1 MEKKYTQYTVIDF
14 AEDPEFI
21 RWVRGDNPKA
31 TAFWE
36 EWVGNH
42 PEKTTLVDEAKQL
55 VKAIRF
61 REEEPT
67 EAQVKNLWAKI
78 DAATAVAPPTA
89 VVRSINRRRWIGLA
103 AAACIGLIA
112 FFVFYN
118 PTTTVSVSK
127 GAHLVQTLPDD
138 SKVELNADSKITFSK
153 RNFADNRT
161 VHLEGEAFFEVEK
174 GTTFKVVTPQ
184 GTVEVL
190 GTSFNVNTRDG
201 QFIVDCR
208 SGKVRVSAKGSSQVL
223 TRNQGTQLAT
233 EENKLSTVYPVDIV
247 KKTGWKTGTYNLENV
262 PFEKALAEL
271 ERQYDV
277 TVKVDAAL
285 KNRIGDYTFK
295 GDNLKMAVSDLV
307 FQLNA
312 DFKINR
318 KQVIIKEK

>member
-21 RWVRGDNPKA
+21 QWVRGDSPRA
-31 TAFWE
+31 IAFWE
-36 EWVGNH
+36 KWVKNH
-42 PEKTTLVDEAKQL
+42 PEKTSLVNEAKQL
-55 VKAIRF
+55 VSAIRF
-61 REEEPT
+61 REEEPS
-67 EAQVKNLWAKI
+67 EAQVRNLWAKI
-78 DAATAVAPPTA
+78 DAATAEAPPTA
-89 VVRSINRRRWIGLA
+89 IVRSLNRRRWIGLA

-127 GAHLVQTLPDD
+127 GVHLVQILPDD

-153 RNFADNRT
+153 RSFASNRT

-174 GTTFKVVTPQ
+174 GTNFKVVTPQ

-223 TRNQGTQLAT
+223 TKNQGTQLT
-233 EENKLSTVYPVDIV
+233 VEENKLSAVYAADIAQ
-247 KKTGWKTGTYNLENV
+247 KTSWKTGTYNLENV
-262 PFEKALAEL
+262 PFEKAIAEL
-271 ERQYDV
+271 TRQYDV
-277 TVKVDAAL
+277 TVEVDAAL
-285 KNRIGDYTFK
+285 KNRIGDYSFK
-295 GDNLKMAVSDLV
+295 GDNLEMAVSDLV

-312 DFKINR
+312 DFKING
-318 KQVIIKEK
+318 KQVIITEK